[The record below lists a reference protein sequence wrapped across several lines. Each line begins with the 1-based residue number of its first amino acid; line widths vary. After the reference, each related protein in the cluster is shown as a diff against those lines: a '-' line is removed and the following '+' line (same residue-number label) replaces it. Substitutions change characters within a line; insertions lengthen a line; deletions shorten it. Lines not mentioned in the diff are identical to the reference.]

1 MLDRCGHLEIC
12 TNLYGLVKTSKTY
25 HTQTIFHS
33 DFSKMRREGENLIL
47 GLEIT

>member
-12 TNLYGLVKTSKTY
+12 ANLYGLVKTSKTY

-33 DFSKMRREGENLIL
+33 AFSKMREGDNLIL